1 VKSPRFILLSIAAIA
16 LLAGCGKSSSPVNA
30 VPPESPTLDTTPPPV
45 PTGFCVTSDPS
56 TGAESI
62 VWNASSAP
70 DLAKYEV
77 YVYSPDPSRDE
88 SFVYLTTVSNDVTS
102 YTLDPVSSATTLFY
116 RLRAVDAS
124 GNRSAATSTV
134 SVSLAPASISRDPDG
149 GSQGTMTP

>member
-1 VKSPRFILLSIAAIA
+1 MKSPRFILLSIAAIA

-77 YVYSPDPSRDE
+77 YVSDAK
-88 SFVYLTTVSNDVTS
+88 
-102 YTLDPVSSATTLFY
+102 LDLIYDQLPERFW
-116 RLRAVDAS
+116 RRCLREGVARAS
-124 GNRSAATSTV
+124 LNAGNLRG
-134 SVSLAPASISRDPDG
+134 PG
-149 GSQGTMTP
+149 GEPNA